1 MQNGA
6 RSGCLDFDMARGRRL
21 PFVLFLWLLL
31 ALLGGCASLPSP
43 PPPKKPSQ
51 ALSDVADTPLARIV
65 AASLP
70 APESQLSGFR
80 LLPEAP
86 TAFNARVALIRAAQ
100 KSLDVQYYLIAD
112 DPVGRMFL
120 RELRDA
126 AQRGVRV
133 RLLVDDL
140 YTGGEDPLLAGLAAF
155 PTVQVRVFNPFALR
169 SGSTTWRILSSLDDF
184 SRINHRMHNKLF
196 IADNSVAISGGRNIA
211 EEYFMRS
218 PQANFI
224 DVDVLSAGPAV
235 RRMSQAF
242 DGFWNSPLSWPIGAL
257 ADMAPDDAARASF
270 DAAVR
275 DAGPPFDERAQ
286 DVLGNTPLA
295 LQLQAGRL
303 ELQAAP
309 ARVLADSP
317 DKAAGDGEE
326 PTVSQQVL
334 ALFASAQK
342 DVHIASPYFR
352 PGESGLALL
361 RAAGATQENGRIVL
375 ITNSIGSTDEPLAYA
390 AYAQQRLALLQ
401 AGVRIYEVGA
411 ELGRRVPRS
420 GDFGES
426 HSRLHAKVATVD
438 GRWLFIGSM
447 NLDPRSALI
456 NTEIGLI
463 IDSPPLAQTVGS
475 LSRRSVVYDAYRLQ
489 LSADGQRIEWLE
501 PREDGTTKVHY
512 VEPGDHWGKR
522 LQIWLLQ
529 PFVAT
534 SLL

>member
-1 MQNGA
+1 ML
-6 RSGCLDFDMARGRRL
+6 CCFRL
-21 PFVLFLWLLL
+21 PFVLCLLL

-43 PPPKKPSQ
+43 PPPKAPSQ
-51 ALSDVADTPLARIV
+51 ALTDVDDTPLARIAV
-65 AASLP
+65 ASLP
-70 APESQLSGFR
+70 PAAPQLSGFR

-86 TAFNARVALIRAAQ
+86 TAFNARVALIRAAR

-112 DPVGRMFL
+112 DEVGRMFL

-140 YTGGEDPLLAGLAAF
+140 YTGGEDPLLAGLAAY

-169 SGSTTWRILSSLDDF
+169 SGSPTWRILGSLDDF

-196 IADNSVAISGGRNIA
+196 IADNSVAVSGGRNIA
-211 EEYFMRS
+211 DEYFMRS
-218 PQANFI
+218 AQANFI

-235 RRMSQAF
+235 RQMSAAF
-242 DGFWNSPLSWPIGAL
+242 DGFWNSPLSWPIGPL
-257 ADMAPDDAARASF
+257 SGIAPDAAARAAF
-270 DAAVR
+270 YEAVR

-286 DVLGNTPLA
+286 DVLGGTPLS
-295 LQLQAGRL
+295 LQLQAGRM

-317 DKAAGDGEE
+317 DKAAGGAE
-326 PTVSQQVL
+326 PTVSQHVM

-342 DVHIASPYFR
+342 DVHIASPYFI
-352 PGESGLALL
+352 PGEAGLAML
-361 RAAGATQENGRIVL
+361 RAAGATQDNGRIVL

-390 AYAQQRLALLQ
+390 AYAQQRLAMLQ

-463 IDSPPLAQTVGS
+463 IDSPPLAQAVSS
-475 LSRRSVVYDAYRLQ
+475 LSSRSLVYDAYRLQ

-501 PREDGTTKVHY
+501 PREDGTTKLHY

-534 SLL
+534 RLL